1 MTDVTLFAVFVC
13 VPQKLHFFQ
22 PFLLQEIVEADTLQQ
37 SQASVRHYYSR
48 TSFYTFE
55 GTE

>member
-1 MTDVTLFAVFVC
+1 MPNMTYVTLFTMLVC

-37 SQASVRHYYSR
+37 SQASVRH
-48 TSFYTFE
+48 
-55 GTE
+55 